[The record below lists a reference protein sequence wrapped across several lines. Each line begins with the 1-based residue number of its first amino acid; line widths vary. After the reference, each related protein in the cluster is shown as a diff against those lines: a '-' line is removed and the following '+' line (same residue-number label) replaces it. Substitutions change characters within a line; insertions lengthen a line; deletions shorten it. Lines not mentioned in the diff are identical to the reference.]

1 MQGVYITKSA
11 KFLPNH
17 PVSNDEME
25 DYLGMIDGVPS
36 KGKRLTLRNNGIKT
50 RYYAIDKNGNS
61 THSNAQMAAIAIR
74 QLEDATF
81 KMSDIELLACGTASP
96 DNHMPSHTVMVHGEL
111 KESKALE
118 LISPAG
124 SCCASMQSLKAG
136 YLSILTGNTKNA
148 VVSGSE
154 KLSKFML
161 AHNFEKETEKLAS
174 LEQHPIIAFEKDFL
188 RWMLSDG
195 AAALLMQNAPR
206 PDSINLKIEW
216 IDIKSYANQLDTC
229 MYVGAEKNNDGTT
242 TGWKDFT
249 PDEWLQKSIFS
260 FKQDTKLLGK
270 EIVPVGTKYL
280 KEILD
285 KRNFDI
291 TTIDYFLPH
300 LSSEF
305 FRAKIAEEI
314 LKYNIDIP
322 QEKWF
327 TNLASVGNIGSASIF
342 MMLEELMN
350 SGKLKQ
356 GQKILLMV
364 PESARFTYA
373 YCLLTVC

>member
-11 KFLPNH
+11 KFLPNN
-17 PVSNDEME
+17 PISNDEME

-50 RYYAIDKNGNS
+50 RYYALDKNGKS
-61 THSNAQMAAIAIR
+61 THSNAQMAALAIEK
-74 QLEDATF
+74 LTDDNF
-81 KMSDIELLACGTASP
+81 KINDIELLACGTASP
-96 DNHMPSHTVMVHGEL
+96 DNHMPSHAVMVHGEL
-111 KESKALE
+111 KGGSPLE
-118 LISPAG
+118 LISPSG

-136 YLSILTGNTKNA
+136 YLSILAGNTTNA

-154 KLSKFML
+154 KLSSFML
-161 AHNFEKETEKLAS
+161 ASNFEKETERLAEM
-174 LEQHPIIAFEKDFL
+174 EQNPIIAFEKDFL

-195 AAALLMQNAPR
+195 AAALLLENKPR
-206 PDSINLKIEW
+206 VNSINLKIEW
-216 IDIKSYANQLDTC
+216 LDIRSYANQLETC
-229 MYVGAEKNNDGTT
+229 MYVGSDKNADGTT
-242 TGWKDFT
+242 KGWKEFT
-249 PDEWLQKSIFS
+249 PEEWLQKSIFS
-260 FKQDTKLLGK
+260 FKQDTKLLGR

-285 KRNFDI
+285 KRGFDV

-314 LKYNIDIP
+314 LKYDIQIP

-327 TNLASVGNIGSASIF
+327 TNLTSTGNIGSASIF
-342 MMLEELMN
+342 MMVEELMN
-350 SGKLKQ
+350 SGKLKA